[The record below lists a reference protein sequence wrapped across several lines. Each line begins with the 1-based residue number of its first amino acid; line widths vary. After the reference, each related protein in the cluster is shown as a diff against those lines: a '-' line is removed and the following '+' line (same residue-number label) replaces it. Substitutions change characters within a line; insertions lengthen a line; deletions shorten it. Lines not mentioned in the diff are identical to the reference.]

1 MTPVRL
7 LLQWLLCLGLILNGS
22 GHAMAGGKLP
32 GGPQDNTPATGHAMA
47 MHDCQDAAAAAQ
59 AAEQVQSAHAGQPA
73 DPDCCQ
79 GGDNCDCDCQ
89 QYSAANL
96 PRFLLLAA
104 RPADTR
110 VLHGADA
117 GRTAPMPQRLIR
129 PPIAA

>member
-1 MTPVRL
+1 MMPVRL

-32 GGPQDNTPATGHAMA
+32 GGPQPTTGHAMA
-47 MHDCQDAAAAAQ
+47 MHGCQDAAAAAQ
-59 AAEQVQSAHAGQPA
+59 APEQVQSAHAGQSA
-73 DPDCCQ
+73 NPDCCQ
-79 GGDNCDCDCQ
+79 GADNCDCDCQ
-89 QYSAANL
+89 QHSAANL

-117 GRTAPMPQRLIR
+117 GRTAPVPQRLIR
-129 PPIAA
+129 PPISA